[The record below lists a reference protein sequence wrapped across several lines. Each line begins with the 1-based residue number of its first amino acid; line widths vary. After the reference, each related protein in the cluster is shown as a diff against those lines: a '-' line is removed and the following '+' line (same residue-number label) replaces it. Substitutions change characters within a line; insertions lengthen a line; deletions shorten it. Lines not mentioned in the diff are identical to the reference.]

1 MPKRSN
7 DIDELVGCNVRLFR
21 LNRGMTQA
29 ELAEALRV
37 TSQQIQKYEKGKNRI
52 SAGRLFAIAGL
63 FGVPVSAFFDGVE
76 HSAGDG
82 EGQLPVALLSEPYA
96 LHLVQAFCGLENVAL
111 RRSMFEFV
119 EVMANAKATSP
130 TPRTKL
136 G

>member
-82 EGQLPVALLSEPYA
+82 DGHAPASLLSEPHA
-96 LHLVQAFCGLENVAL
+96 LRLMQAFRAIENAAL
-111 RRSMFEFV
+111 RRSVVEVV
-119 EVMANAKATSP
+119 EVMANVKAGLIATSQ
-130 TPRTKL
+130 TA
-136 G
+136 